1 MVSEVEFRMYVPP
14 AFAEDNPVALHRFI
28 EQNSFGILISHE
40 EDVPTASHL
49 PFLVD
54 WEFGSRGRLI
64 GHLARANPQWKT
76 VEGQEAL
83 VIFPGPHAYISPAWY
98 QAEDVVP
105 TWNYVTVHVY
115 GRIKLIQDADSLFD
129 MVGKFVRHY
138 ERPRAEPWSVDDRS
152 GFLRKLCQQ
161 IVGFEIDIT
170 RIEGKWKLGQNHP
183 VGRRRLA
190 AQALRQ
196 HDDDNSQAI
205 AAAMETTFANEV
217 DQRE

>member
-1 MVSEVEFRMYVPP
+1 MYVPP
-14 AFAEDNPVALHRFI
+14 AFAEDDPATLHRFI
-28 EQNSFGILISHE
+28 EQNSFGILVSQE
-40 EDVPTASHL
+40 EDRPTASHL

-64 GHLARANPQWKT
+64 GHMARANPQW
-76 VEGQEAL
+76 
-83 VIFPGPHAYISPAWY
+83 
-98 QAEDVVP
+98 
-105 TWNYVTVHVY
+105 
-115 GRIKLIQDADSLFD
+115 
-129 MVGKFVRHY
+129 
-138 ERPRAEPWSVDDRS
+138 
-152 GFLRKLCQQ
+152 
-161 IVGFEIDIT
+161 IDIN
-170 RIEGKWKLGQNHP
+170 RIQGKWKLGQNHP

>member
-1 MVSEVEFRMYVPP
+1 GLQESEVELRMYVPP
-14 AFAEDNPVALHRFI
+14 AFAEDDPATLHRFI
-28 EQNSFGILISHE
+28 EQNSFGILVSQE
-40 EDVPTASHL
+40 EDRPTASHL

-64 GHLARANPQWKT
+64 GHMARANPQW
-76 VEGQEAL
+76 
-83 VIFPGPHAYISPAWY
+83 
-98 QAEDVVP
+98 
-105 TWNYVTVHVY
+105 
-115 GRIKLIQDADSLFD
+115 
-129 MVGKFVRHY
+129 
-138 ERPRAEPWSVDDRS
+138 
-152 GFLRKLCQQ
+152 
-161 IVGFEIDIT
+161 IDIN
-170 RIEGKWKLGQNHP
+170 RIQGKWKLGQNHP